1 MASLGMRFF
10 GNLEDWLDRR
20 RVFACCGTL
29 LAIEIGV
36 FLFLVAGTH
45 GLIVPLSQ
53 PTSTDFVSFYAAGSL
68 ADAGKPELAYD
79 HAEHYAAEERA
90 TAVGVEYRFFYYPPV
105 FLLLCAALARLPYMV
120 AFLVFEAATLA
131 LYLIVARGIAEDW
144 FIGLDPAEL
153 CAVLVMLVAEDRGRE
168 QPASRRRFPTP
179 RVEHAWRV
187 LRSEHARLAALEA
200 DNGLQTLRPLSM
212 DFVTAA
218 YHWARGRPLAEI
230 EPPPGGDVGD
240 VVKAVKNLYSM
251 LRQVEQVVRHGPLR
265 AAVVAA
271 RELVE
276 RDMIRRV

>member
-90 TAVGVEYRFFYYPPV
+90 TAAGVEYRRTRHFGPAQLGGADSAP
-105 FLLLCAALARLPYMV
+105 
-120 AFLVFEAATLA
+120 
-131 LYLIVARGIAEDW
+131 GIS
-144 FIGLDPAEL
+144 G
-153 CAVLVMLVAEDRGRE
+153 
-168 QPASRRRFPTP
+168 
-179 RVEHAWRV
+179 RV
-187 LRSEHARLAALEA
+187 L
-200 DNGLQTLRPLSM
+200 DTRP
-212 DFVTAA
+212 
-218 YHWARGRPLAEI
+218 GAERI
-230 EPPPGGDVGD
+230 
-240 VVKAVKNLYSM
+240 S
-251 LRQVEQVVRHGPLR
+251 
-265 AAVVAA
+265 
-271 RELVE
+271 
-276 RDMIRRV
+276 